1 MSLIE
6 SEVDRD
12 PVRQFQRWL
21 EQAIKAELPDPH
33 AMTLAT
39 STPEGR
45 PSARVVLLRGVDE
58 RGFVFFTNS
67 ESRKGR
73 ELASNPWAALVFY
86 WHDLERQVRIEGR
99 VEEIDSEDA
108 DAYFESRPRDA
119 QLGAWASNQS
129 DILTSR
135 AVLEARFEEISQRF
149 SHGPIPRPPHWGGY
163 RVIPDSVEFWQ
174 GRPARLHD
182 RLLYRKQGPS
192 GWVIERLAP

>member
-1 MSLIE
+1 
-6 SEVDRD
+6 
-12 PVRQFQRWL
+12 
-21 EQAIKAELPDPH
+21 
-33 AMTLAT
+33 
-39 STPEGR
+39 
-45 PSARVVLLRGVDE
+45 
-58 RGFVFFTNS
+58 FVFFTNS

-99 VEEIDSEDA
+99 VEEIDPQDA

-149 SHGPIPRPPHWGGY
+149 SNGPIPRPPHWGGY
-163 RVIPDSVEFWQ
+163 RVIPESVEFWQ

-182 RLLYRKQGPS
+182 RLLYRKQRPS